1 MSFNNI
7 TLEGNNGFLSVS
19 NATEKFSFVDE
30 VIVTGNTK
38 FIVSFDEFGFATSLT
53 KVVPL
58 SVGNNTVYIF
68 EMLDDEVVN
77 TVVITIRRRPIYA
90 VTFNSNGGSSVETQ
104 QVEEGFLA
112 VEPSENP
119 TKKQQPPKEPLP
131 QIFGCIFRDYSLS
144 PLASSM

>member
-1 MSFNNI
+1 MNKKIVILLLAILFSSIMAFGMIACSNNAGSESGEVQEQKGLSFNNI

-68 EMLDDEVVN
+68 EMLVFRMFHTRILILLLFPLSFVLCN
-77 TVVITIRRRPIYA
+77 QIL
-90 VTFNSNGGSSVETQ
+90 
-104 QVEEGFLA
+104 FL
-112 VEPSENP
+112 
-119 TKKQQPPKEPLP
+119 L
-131 QIFGCIFRDYSLS
+131 SLD
-144 PLASSM
+144 LII